1 MHSVHKYGHDIQ
13 RARMTDTLHTIG
25 DYIAAAVTIA
35 TILKLL
41 PAIAALLSIAWTIT
55 RFYDRRSDRKAMD
68 VGSSVTADRT
78 SRCSSD

>member
-1 MHSVHKYGHDIQ
+1 MHSGHKYGHDIC
-13 RARMTDTLHTIG
+13 RTRMTDTLHTIG

-55 RFYDRRSDRKAMD
+55 RFYDRRAEKRAKA
-68 VGSSVTADRT
+68 RP
-78 SRCSSD
+78 